1 MKSRIVPFIIYL
13 FVSITGAAQHHGL
26 NTGITKETFTFI
38 TRDTAALDLDVYS
51 RASLPKNSP
60 CVIFV
65 FGGGFFTG
73 RRDLEYYND
82 YFNTM
87 VENNCVVVSISYRLG
102 MKGVKNVSKFNVKPL
117 RNAITMAV
125 EDLYEATKWIIKNAD
140 RIGVDP
146 SKIILSGSSAGAI
159 TVLQADFEKHNNK
172 PTAHILPDDFQ
183 YAGVISFAGAILSF
197 DGRLKYKTPPAPTMM
212 FHGAEDRLVYYNR
225 IKFFNRSF
233 NGSNYIAKVFRK
245 NDYPYYFY
253 RVENMGHE
261 VAGSPMHKNL
271 KEICRFVNEW
281 VLNKKPYQLE
291 ETFRDM
297 KAQRTMMMSSRDVYK

>member
-1 MKSRIVPFIIYL
+1 MRYCVVSFIVFL
-13 FVSITGAAQHHGL
+13 FASVTCLAQHATLHD
-26 NTGITKETFTFI
+26 GISKETFTYI
-38 TRDTAALDLDVYS
+38 IRDTTALQLDVYTS
-51 RASLPKNSP
+51 PTLPKNSP
-60 CVIFV
+60 CVVFV

-73 RRDLEYYND
+73 RRDFEYYND
-82 YFNTM
+82 YFNAM
-87 VENNCVVVSISYRLG
+87 IENKCVVVSISYRLG
-102 MKGVKNVSKFNVKPL
+102 LKGVRRVSKFNVKPL
-117 RNAITMAV
+117 RRAICMAV
-125 EDLYEATKWIIKNAD
+125 EDLYEATNWILKNAD
-140 RIGVDP
+140 RLGVDP
-146 SKIILSGSSAGAI
+146 GKIVLSGSSAGGI
-159 TVLQADFEKHNNK
+159 TVLQGDFEKRNNT
-172 PTAHILPDDFQ
+172 PTAKLLPEDFQ

-197 DGRLKYKTPPAPTMM
+197 DGRLKYKIAPAPTMM
-212 FHGAEDRLVYYNR
+212 FHGAEDRLVFYNR

-261 VAGSPMHKNL
+261 MAALPMHKNL

-297 KAQRTMMMSSRDVYK
+297 NAQRTMMMSSKDVYK